1 MAAKWSELDP
11 RVRRLIVAGATIE
24 GALKIAALI
33 DIKRRPAEQIRGPK
47 KLWASGM
54 LLNSAGLIPI
64 SYFTV
69 GRRRPAPAQLPA

>member
-1 MAAKWSELDP
+1 MAAKWSDLDP

-47 KLWASGM
+47 KLWATGM

-69 GRRRPAPAQLPA
+69 GRRRPAAAQLPA